1 MKISRLLLSIAL
13 ATATV
18 LPSTAVEVERG
29 EVIRVQP
36 INDPGRFANPWPAS
50 WEAGYDQRVTE
61 ALAKFTNVSN
71 RTTGEGEKWGIPTT
85 MGTWYHQPSD
95 EAIAALQAQDLEAS
109 KDHQHTN
116 GIDLYWNFTLKGQV
130 AKWFTHKDRFTPA
143 YQERFAKGIAAWS
156 SSDPRPS
163 LEYVALLEADD
174 EEVRAFALKQLSA
187 MFRNVEQ
194 LHTMAE
200 EAAAEKHPNK
210 QRFAAFIKANA
221 ENIGSEYPGEDVAK
235 WQAWWSAINA
245 GDWMVFEEYERRTNP
260 NPHPK
265 YGIGTGPVGATWNP
279 EVRGMRADARNTD
292 NLRGMRETAV
302 YLFAEASGNELIR
315 KVYKEKHRL
324 AAQRFFEIG
333 NGEWDSEGYLGHT
346 IAAYTN
352 LFAFAQD
359 EDVKGYA
366 KAILDY
372 CYISSAAK
380 YEQGTWGGPLV
391 RDYGNH
397 APFSTSAAVMWL
409 YAGGTTASVPKAE
422 LEYPPML
429 ASGYRP
435 PAAAVALA
443 RGLGVSGREML
454 AARPN
459 YQSFLPGLDETPAY
473 HETWYQGETFHLGTM
488 VEGHGYNRNGFKLV
502 FQDSQDLGAGTMVP
516 SSGKKARTAV
526 TDTGGGDAVAQYRH
540 LSLYLNR
547 NGGLPMR
554 WLFPDNVSVTDQGD
568 IRLLKADNTWVALI
582 PVNLTWDGPAQPLKS
597 VVKNAKKTGKGSV
610 GDNIFVAT
618 AGKGVAGF
626 AVVVGEKST
635 HGSFDEFAKLV
646 TNEVK
651 VSVEDDGRVTLTDG
665 ERGSVG
671 MAFSGGGR
679 PAVWRNG
686 KAHDWAKDH
695 RVQWKGVDG
704 DGPITAGWREAAI
717 AVSAGG
723 YTFEGKFTEDGKYT
737 WSETLKEDKM

>member
-1 MKISRLLLSIAL
+1 MLIAG
-13 ATATV
+13 AGVTS
-18 LPSTAVEVERG
+18 LPLPAVEVERTD
-29 EVIRVQP
+29 VIRVQP
-36 INDPGRFANPWPAS
+36 VNDPGRFENPWPAS
-50 WEAGYDQRVTE
+50 WEAAYDQRVTE

-71 RTTGEGEKWGIPTT
+71 RTAGEHEKWSIPTT
-85 MGTWYHQPSD
+85 MGTWYNTPSA
-95 EAIAALQAQDLEAS
+95 EAITALQTQDLES
-109 KDHQHTN
+109 KRDHQHTH
-116 GIDLYWNFTLKGQV
+116 GIDLYWCFTLKGQV
-130 AKWFTHKDRFTPA
+130 AKWFTHKDRFTPE
-143 YQERFAKGIAAWS
+143 YQRQFSKAIHAWTE
-156 SSDPRPS
+156 SDPRPS
-163 LEYVALLEADD
+163 LEYVLLLDSADA
-174 EEVRAFALKQLSA
+174 EVREWALQQLKL

-194 LHTMAE
+194 LHAMAD

-210 QRFAAFIKANA
+210 QRFAAYIKANA
-221 ENIGSEYPGEDVAK
+221 EKIGGEYPDKDPAK
-235 WQAWWSAINA
+235 WRAWWNAINA
-245 GDWMVFEEYERRTNP
+245 GDWMVFEEYERRVNP
-260 NPHPK
+260 NPHLK
-265 YGIGTGPVGATWNP
+265 YGIGTGPVGAMWNP
-279 EVRGMRADARNTD
+279 ETRGMRADARNTD

-324 AAQRFFEIG
+324 AATRFFEIG

-397 APFSTSAAVMWL
+397 KPFSTSAAVMWL
-409 YAGGTTASVPKAE
+409 YAGDASASVPKAE

-443 RGLGVSGREML
+443 RGLGVAGKEML

-459 YQSFLPGLDETPAY
+459 YQSFLPGLDEVPEY
-473 HETWYQGETFHLGTM
+473 HETWYQGSTFHLGTM

-502 FQDSQDLGAGTMVP
+502 VHDSQDLGAGTMVP
-516 SSGKKARTAV
+516 TSGKKAKTAV

-540 LSLYLNR
+540 LALYLNR
-547 NGGLPMR
+547 KGNLPMR
-554 WLFPDNVSVTDQGD
+554 WLFPDNVGVTDQGD
-568 IRLLKADNTWVALI
+568 IRLLQAEKTWVAVI
-582 PVNLTWDGPAQPLKS
+582 PVNLQWEGPAQPLKS
-597 VVKNAKKTGKGSV
+597 VVKKAKKTGKGSV
-610 GDNIFVAT
+610 GDSILVGH

-626 AVVVGEKST
+626 AVVVGEQST
-635 HGSFDEFAKLV
+635 HGSFEDFAQ
-646 TNEVK
+646 K
-651 VSVEDDGRVTLTDG
+651 VSKEVSLKVADGRVTLTDG
-665 ERGSVG
+665 ERGSVA
-671 MAFSGGGR
+671 MAFGDSRR

-686 KAHDWAKDH
+686 QAHDWVKDH
-695 RVQWKGVDG
+695 RVQWQGVG
-704 DGPITAGWREAAI
+704 SEGPITAGWRQRTI
-717 AVSAGG
+717 AVHAGG
-723 YTFEGKFTEDGKYT
+723 FSFEGSIANDGTYT
-737 WSETLKEDKM
+737 WSETLPTE